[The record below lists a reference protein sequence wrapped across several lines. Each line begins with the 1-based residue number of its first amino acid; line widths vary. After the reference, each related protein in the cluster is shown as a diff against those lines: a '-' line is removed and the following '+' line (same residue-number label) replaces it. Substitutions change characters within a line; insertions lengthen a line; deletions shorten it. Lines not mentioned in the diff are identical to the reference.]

1 MLADDELR
9 KGNPRAALAHLQ
21 EIVKKDPSSS
31 AWRIYLF
38 QLLAVNGAWERAA
51 TQLGVLADLDPKTE
65 AMVRTYTEALR
76 AEALRAEIFAGRRTP
91 LIFGEPE
98 PWMAWM
104 TQAVALEAQGK
115 ANEAEPLRARALEE
129 APPTPGAIDG
139 QRFEWIADADS
150 RLGPLLEAVVFDQY
164 TWVPFCRL
172 RELKMEKPT
181 DLRDLVWAPAEFTWA
196 NGGKAVGFVPS
207 RYPGSESSE
216 DGSIQMARKTAW
228 IESGSAWLGE
238 GQRMLVTDAG
248 DHPLLEVRSIV
259 LDAASGPAGETAPPA
274 EQGT

>member
-1 MLADDELR
+1 MLADEELR

-76 AEALRAEIFAGRRTP
+76 SEALRSEIFAGRRTP

-98 PWMAWM
+98 PWMAWL

-115 ANEAEPLRARALEE
+115 ADEAEPLRARALEE
-129 APPTPGAIDG
+129 APATPGAIDG

-172 RELKMEKPT
+172 RELKMEKPV

-207 RYPGSESSE
+207 RYPGSESSD
-216 DGSIQMARKTAW
+216 DGAIQMARKTAW
-228 IESGSAWLGE
+228 VESGSAWLGQ
-238 GQRMLVTDAG
+238 GQRMLVTDVG

-259 LDAASGPAGETAPPA
+259 FDAASGPAGEAAPPA
-274 EQGT
+274 ERGT